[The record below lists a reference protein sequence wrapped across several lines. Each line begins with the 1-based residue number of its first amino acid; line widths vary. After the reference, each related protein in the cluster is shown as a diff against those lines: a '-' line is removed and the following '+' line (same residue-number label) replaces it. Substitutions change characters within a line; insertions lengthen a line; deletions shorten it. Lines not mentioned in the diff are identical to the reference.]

1 MRKVF
6 IINPFAG
13 KEKIQKDLIS
23 ELNRREIKYYVTAY
37 SGEATEIA
45 KREAAI
51 GDEVT
56 IYSCGGEGTNYE
68 VVNGVIGKDNV
79 TLGIVPCGTG
89 NDFIKYFKSKE
100 PFLDLDNQF
109 EGRTFYIEAIKVTL
123 DGKKTVYSI
132 NSCSA
137 GMDAMVC
144 ENTDMLKKIPMI
156 SSSLAYTMAIP
167 YTLFQPFKTKLD
179 FEIDGK
185 EMCGIPSLFAVIAN
199 APYYGGGYKCAP
211 NANPSDEKLNYS
223 IIATASKL
231 KMVSVLDKY
240 KKGTHID
247 LPFTYS
253 GECEVMEYKSDNKVT
268 FNIDGEIFHV
278 KSAKCEVVKNAI
290 KLMLPKTIADEF
302 ETVLKSVKGVQFA

>member
-13 KEKIQKDLIS
+13 KEKVQKDLIW

-45 KREAAI
+45 KREAEV
-51 GDEVT
+51 GDEVI

-68 VVNGVIGKDNV
+68 VVNGIIGKSNV

-89 NDFIKYFKSKE
+89 NDFIKYFKNKE
-100 PFLDLDNQF
+100 PFFNLDNQF
-109 EGRTFYIEAIKVTL
+109 EGEAYYIDAIKVTM
-123 DGKKTVYSI
+123 DDEKVVYSI

-144 ENTDMLKKIPMI
+144 ENTDMFKKIPMI
-156 SSSLAYTMAIP
+156 SSNLAYTMAIP
-167 YTLFQPFKTKLD
+167 YTLFQSFKTKLD
-179 FEIDGK
+179 FVIDGK
-185 EMCGIPSLFAVIAN
+185 EFSNTPSLFAVIAN

-211 NANPSDEKLNYS
+211 GANPSDKKLNYS
-223 IIATASKL
+223 IIATDSKL
-231 KMVSVLDKY
+231 KILTVLDKY
-240 KKGTHID
+240 KKGTHIS

-253 GECEVMEYKSDNKVT
+253 GECEVMEYKGDRIVA
-268 FNIDGEIFHV
+268 FNIDGEVFHI
-278 KSAKCEVVKNAI
+278 KNAKCEVAKNAI
-290 KLMLPKTIADEF
+290 KLMLPKTVSEEF
-302 ETVLKSVKGVQFA
+302 KSVLTPVKEPQFA